1 MLKNYLT
8 TALRN
13 LRKYKLYTLLNIL
26 GLAIGITG
34 SFFIFLYLHNEL
46 SYDKHFEDSEDIYRL
61 GVEYD
66 FSGNIDQFCNL
77 ARPVAPRM
85 KEDYPQVKAYTRM
98 AGLNTLYTHKAHFDY
113 QNNLVRSDQVFYA
126 DSSFF
131 EVFDH
136 PFIEGSPERALVAPN
151 SIVLTEQLARDIFGT
166 ANPVGQELKVDGTH
180 LMTVTA
186 LLADNPGNTHM
197 PFEALVSWSTQF
209 TERENDIWLGR
220 HVYSYLK
227 LQKGTDPIFLEEQFD
242 AFFSK
247 YMASTFEQAGGSA
260 KLIVQPLE
268 SIHLNSNLNWEAYPN
283 GNQANI
289 KIFSAIA
296 LFLLLIAS
304 FNYMNLAVAQSGG
317 RAREVG
323 VRKVMG
329 AARPTLIS
337 QYLVESLLVAMLSLL
352 LVVGLSYLFLGKF
365 NDLAGQELSINF
377 FKNPGFLFGLIGI
390 TALIGLVSGIY
401 PAFILSRF
409 KPAEVFKSGGSSGNR
424 QTQVRKL
431 LVVIQFVIAIALIS
445 GTLFVNQQVA
455 YIQEKELGFDRDNM
469 MVIELN
475 DTIITNNME
484 AIQNEMEQLPNV
496 SGTAI
501 SHDVPGVELNKLAL
515 NVDDGKGGQAS
526 FGAQFMQIDYDF
538 IDLIGME
545 IVVGRNFDRAFPAD
559 LTSNVLINE
568 AAAKAFGWEDDP
580 VNKLMDFGPERDGTI
595 PKYKVVGVVRDFH
608 AGSLHN
614 EIQPIVMFLP
624 FDQGGKLFLK
634 LSSND
639 LAGTI
644 AQVEKKWASYGSS
657 APLEYTFLDQ
667 NLAEQY
673 LAETKLLK
681 LLGYF
686 ALLTI
691 FISALGLFGLVSL
704 SSTQRKKEISIRKVL
719 GSSVSSLFLLLSR
732 EFMLL
737 VFIANILAWP
747 LAYYG
752 MQKWLESFVYRID
765 ISFLPF
771 LLAAGLSL
779 LVALL
784 TLSYHALR
792 AAYAN
797 PVEALRHE

>member
-8 TALRN
+8 IALRN
-13 LRKYKLYTLLNIL
+13 LRKYKLYTILNIL
-26 GLAIGITG
+26 GLAVGITG

-46 SYDKHFEDSEDIYRL
+46 SYDKHFQDAEDIYRL

-85 KEDYPQVKAYTRM
+85 KADYPQVKAYTRM
-98 AGLNTLYTHKAHFDY
+98 AGLNNLYTHKAHFDY
-113 QNNLVRSDQVFYA
+113 QNNLVSSDQVFYA

-131 EVFDH
+131 KIFDH
-136 PFIEGSPERALVAPN
+136 PFIEGSPANALVAPN
-151 SIVLTEQLARDIFGT
+151 SLVLTQKLARNIFGAT
-166 ANPVGQELKVDGTH
+166 NPIGQELKVDGTT

-186 LLADNPGNTHM
+186 LLADSPGKTHM
-197 PFEALVSWSTQF
+197 PFEALVSWTTQF

-227 LQKGTDPIFLEEQFD
+227 LQKGVDPGFLEEQFD
-242 AFFSK
+242 AFFGK

-260 KLIVQPLE
+260 KLLVQPLE

-329 AARPTLIS
+329 AAKTTLMS
-337 QYLVESLLVAMLSLL
+337 QYLVESLLVALLSLL
-352 LVVGLSYLFLGKF
+352 LVLGLSFLFLGKF
-365 NDLAGQELSINF
+365 NELAGQELVINF
-377 FKNPGFLFGLIGI
+377 FKHPAFLFGLIGI

-409 KPAEVFKSGGSSGNR
+409 RPAEVFKSGAGTKNR
-424 QTQVRKL
+424 QTQVRKT

-455 YIQEKELGFDRDNM
+455 FIQKKNLGFDRENIM
-469 MVIELN
+469 AIELN
-475 DTIITNNME
+475 DTIVSNNIA
-484 AIQNEMEQLPNV
+484 AIQNEMELLPNV
-496 SGTAI
+496 SGSAI
-501 SHDVPGVELNKLAL
+501 SHDMPGLELNKIAV
-515 NVDDGKGGQAS
+515 NIEDEKGTQAS
-526 FGAQFMQIDYDF
+526 FGAQFMQIDYDYV
-538 IDLIGME
+538 DLLGME
-545 IVVGRNFDRAFPAD
+545 VVKGRNFDRAFPID
-559 LTSNVLINE
+559 LTYNVMINE
-568 AAAKAFGWEDDP
+568 AAAKDFGWAADP
-580 VNKLMDFGPERDGTI
+580 INKLMDFGPEADGTV
-595 PKYKVVGVVRDFH
+595 PKYKVIGVVRDFH

-614 EIQPIVMFLP
+614 AIQPIIMFMP
-624 FDQGGKLFLK
+624 FDPGGKLFLK
-634 LSSND
+634 LSAND
-639 LAGTI
+639 LSNTI
-644 AQVEKKWASYGSS
+644 AQIEKKWAGYGST

-667 NLAEQY
+667 SLADQY
-673 LAETKLLK
+673 IGETKLLK

-691 FISALGLFGLVSL
+691 FISALGLFGLISL

-719 GSSVSSLFLLLSR
+719 GSSVSGLFLLLSR
-732 EFMLL
+732 EFILL
-737 VFIANILAWP
+737 VLIANILAWP

-752 MQKWLESFVYRID
+752 IQKWLEGFVYGID
-765 ISFLPF
+765 ISLFPF
-771 LLAAGLSL
+771 LMAAGLSL
-779 LVALL
+779 FIALL
-784 TLSYHALR
+784 TLSYHAFR
-792 AAYAN
+792 AAFAN